1 MQWFSWRYPFVRAS
15 TFVNNLFL
23 NTVRRLT
30 TTTYYAFL
38 MRLSDTAS
46 KNCNICDSLVTK
58 CLISSDK
65 KYSRDFFWDSKYYVS
80 THFWSAIFFSSCMI
94 DHCPCNF
101 FLHYLLLVLV
111 VESWRTPY
119 IKTVTIWLDVAR
131 LTLKRYPCELHSDP
145 RYMYSN

>member
-1 MQWFSWRYPFVRAS
+1 MFTRLSKYEILLRYAISQQAKIV
-15 TFVNNLFL
+15 TFV
-23 NTVRRLT
+23 
-30 TTTYYAFL
+30 
-38 MRLSDTAS
+38 TALWQS
-46 KNCNICDSLVTK
+46 ALVYHQ
-58 CLISSDK
+58 IRSI
-65 KYSRDFFWDSKYYVS
+65 RFEGFFFWDSKYYVS

-145 RYMYSN
+145 RYTYSTRYLYTEKIEMVNNYIFTYFILL

>member
-1 MQWFSWRYPFVRAS
+1 MQWFSWRRLFVQAS

-58 CLISSDK
+58 CLISSDN

-101 FLHYLLLVLV
+101 FLHYLLLACTRIMTNPLLYKN
-111 VESWRTPY
+111 SY
-119 IKTVTIWLDVAR
+119 NLAG